1 MSSTNSNDNQT
12 RMIGQVKWFN
22 NKAGYGFITVN
33 GESQYAGKDIFVHY
47 STINVGEG
55 ESQYRYLVQGEYVEF
70 QLSVSTNTTHE
81 FQATHI
87 SGINGGMLMC
97 QTRQM
102 NRPQRSSVDVDT
114 KYNPNPNSSS
124 KIRSPYKKQTVD
136 KNVPVDND
144 GFKVVTKKRSVANSK

>member
-12 RMIGQVKWFN
+12 RMVGQVKWFN

-97 QTRQM
+97 QTRQL
-102 NRPQRSSVDVDT
+102 NRPQRSSVAVDT
-114 KYNPNPNSSS
+114 KPNPSSYET
-124 KIRSPYKKQTVD
+124 KRRSPYKKQTAD
-136 KNVPVDND
+136 KPVAVDND
-144 GFKVVTKKRSVANSK
+144 GFKVVTKKRSVALNK